1 MNDVTTTAPV
11 LLDQSERGIFRAGL
25 KMSHLQLILAIEDHG
40 QISAAA
46 EALGMS
52 QPAASRLLGEIESI
66 LKAPLCAR
74 VARGVELTQYGRA
87 LARRA
92 RTIFLELRETTREIN
107 ELRSGSGGSVSIGS
121 VTGPALNL
129 VVPAVRQVST
139 AYPGIEINIQ
149 IENSN
154 VLIRELLSARHDF
167 VIGRIPDDTEPRD
180 FNLVEIGEEH
190 VCLIVRDGH
199 PLLEKPVVTPA
210 DLPGYDWVFQPRGTL
225 LRRAVEDSFLSAGI
239 PLPATI
245 INTSSITLTISIVCN
260 TNAISPVARDVANL
274 IAANGSQAGAIRIL
288 PIDYGIKIR
297 PYSLITAQGRALRP
311 SAKLLYDLIL
321 KQSGAIRSGG
331 TTSLAKS

>member
-1 MNDVTTTAPV
+1 MSDPIQHSSVPV
-11 LLDQSERGIFRAGL
+11 DYSDRGIFRSGL

-46 EALGMS
+46 DALSIS
-52 QPAASRLLGEIESI
+52 QPAASRMLGEIEAI

-74 VARGVELTQYGRA
+74 IARGVELTQYGRA

-92 RTIFLELRETTREIN
+92 RTIFLELRETAREIT
-107 ELRSGSGGSVSIGS
+107 ELRTGSGGSVSLGS

-129 VVPAVRQVST
+129 AVPAVRQVST

-154 VLIRELLSARHDF
+154 VLVRELLSARHDF
-167 VIGRIPDDTEPRD
+167 VIGRIPDDMDPRQ
-180 FNLVEIGEEH
+180 FNLIEIGEED

-199 PLLEKPVVTPA
+199 PLLDKGLVSSA
-210 DLPGYDWVFQPRGTL
+210 DLPGYDWVFQPQGTL
-225 LRRAVEDSFLSAGI
+225 LRRAVEDSFLSAGT

-245 INTSSITLTISIVCN
+245 INTSSIILTVSIVRH
-260 TNAISPVARDVANL
+260 TNAIAPVARDVANL
-274 IAANGSQAGAIRIL
+274 IATNGGQAGEIRIL
-288 PIDYGIKIR
+288 PTNFNIKIR
-297 PYSLITAQGRALRP
+297 PYSLITARGRALPP

-321 KQSGAIRSGG
+321 KQSTA
-331 TTSLAKS
+331 

>member
-1 MNDVTTTAPV
+1 MDDPIQHSSVPV
-11 LLDQSERGIFRAGL
+11 DYSDRGIFRSGL

-46 EALGMS
+46 DALSMS
-52 QPAASRLLGEIESI
+52 QPAASRMLGEVEAI

-92 RTIFLELRETTREIN
+92 RTIFLELRETAREIT
-107 ELRSGSGGSVSIGS
+107 ELKTGSGGSVSLGS

-129 VVPAVRQVST
+129 AVPAVRQVST

-154 VLIRELLSARHDF
+154 VLVRELLSARHDF
-167 VIGRIPDDTEPRD
+167 VIGRIPDEMDPRQ
-180 FNLVEIGEEH
+180 FNLIEIGEED

-199 PLLEKPVVTPA
+199 PLFDKDAVSST
-210 DLPGYDWVFQPRGTL
+210 DLPGYDWVFQPQGTL
-225 LRRAVEDSFLSAGI
+225 LRRAVEDSFLSTGT

-245 INTSSITLTISIVCN
+245 INTSSIILTVSIVRH
-260 TNAISPVARDVANL
+260 TNAIAPVARDVANL
-274 IAANGSQAGAIRIL
+274 IATNGSQAGEIRVL
-288 PIDYGIKIR
+288 PTDFNIKIR
-297 PYSLITAQGRALRP
+297 PYSLITARGRALPP

-321 KQSGAIRSGG
+321 KQSTA
-331 TTSLAKS
+331 

>member
-1 MNDVTTTAPV
+1 MDDPALMSSTAE
-11 LLDQSERGIFRAGL
+11 DYSERGIFRSGL

-46 EALGMS
+46 DALSIS
-52 QPAASRLLGEIESI
+52 QPAASRMLGEVEAI
-66 LKAPLCAR
+66 LKAPLCSR

-107 ELRSGSGGSVSIGS
+107 ELRTGSGGSVSLGS

-129 VVPAVRQVST
+129 AVPAIRQVST

-154 VLIRELLSARHDF
+154 VLVRELLSARHDF
-167 VIGRIPDDTEPRD
+167 VIGRIPDDMDPRQ
-180 FNLVEIGEEH
+180 FNLIEIGEED

-199 PLLEKPVVTPA
+199 PLLDRDIVTST
-210 DLPGYDWVFQPRGTL
+210 DLPGYDWVFQPSGTL
-225 LRRAVEDSFLSAGI
+225 LRRAVEDSFLSAGT

-245 INTSSITLTISIVCN
+245 INTSSIILTISIVRN
-260 TNAISPVARDVANL
+260 TNAVAPVARDVANL
-274 IAANGSQAGAIRIL
+274 IAGNGSHAGEIRIL
-288 PIDYGIKIR
+288 PTDFDIKIR
-297 PYSLITAQGRALRP
+297 PYSLITAHGRALPP

-321 KQSGAIRSGG
+321 KQSTA
-331 TTSLAKS
+331 